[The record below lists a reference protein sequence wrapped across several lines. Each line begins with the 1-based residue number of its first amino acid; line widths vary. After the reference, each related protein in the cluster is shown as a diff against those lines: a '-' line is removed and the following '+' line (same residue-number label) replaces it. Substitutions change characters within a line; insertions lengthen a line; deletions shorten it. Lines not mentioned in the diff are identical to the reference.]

1 MFRKRRQPTPN
12 FRLPPPYQPITGV
25 QAPLMVQGI
34 FPYCAMVQVAAED
47 THEKYVL
54 CRGHDT
60 RINKF
65 IDYEAGNADKPGI
78 PVAKPYGNRIV
89 GMYQIAQVFPAVL
102 PLQGT
107 HPQRADW
114 YGSHA
119 PTPTSVPWRVGQN
132 PGVAETSKGHP
143 EDLQETIEI
152 LYTDEGVVINW
163 MLLDHANLL
172 VECCAQ
178 EDASRNT
185 PYDAL
190 LGTWNPDAD
199 IFCYKDTL
207 EVTAIDHRIGPPL
220 AETGWKGLYQ
230 PMRSKTYGTIF
241 VCVSLDCE
249 LPTEGCN
256 ECEEE

>member
-1 MFRKRRQPTPN
+1 MFRKRRQPTPH

-47 THEKYVL
+47 THENYVL

-163 MLLDHANLL
+163 MLLDSATGL
-172 VECCAQ
+172 VELCLA
-178 EDASRNT
+178 EDHPGQAVKFNCYFGVWDSST
-185 PYDAL
+185 DDWDYDECSITVA
-190 LGTWNPDAD
+190 
-199 IFCYKDTL
+199 
-207 EVTAIDHRIGPPL
+207 AIDHRYDVPYPVAG
-220 AETGWKGLYQ
+220 ATGLFT
-230 PMRSKTYGTIF
+230 PRRSDTYGTIF
-241 VCVSLDCE
+241 ECVSLDCSSE
-249 LPTEGCN
+249 KACCT
-256 ECEEE
+256 